1 MSVHPDA
8 FVHTTAVV
16 DEGATI
22 GEQTKV
28 WHFAHVCGG
37 STVGPR
43 CVLGQNVF
51 LAPGVK
57 LGAGVKIQ
65 NNVSVYKGV
74 IVEDDAFLGPS
85 CVFTNVNHPR
95 AHVER
100 KTEFLPTRVGKGAS
114 VGANATIVCGNQ
126 LGDYCFVG
134 AGAVVT
140 HDVEAH
146 SLVYGTPARHRGW
159 VCRCGEILPST
170 GRCERCG
177 DTYELGESCQLLKEG
192 QA

>member
-8 FVHTTAVV
+8 FVHETAVV
-16 DEGATI
+16 DAGATI
-22 GEQTKV
+22 GESSKV
-28 WHFAHVCGG
+28 WHFAHVCGQAI
-37 STVGPR
+37 VGPR

-74 IVEDDAFLGPS
+74 VVEDDVFLGPS

-114 VGANATIVCGNQ
+114 IGANATIVCGNQ

-140 HDVEAH
+140 HDVQPH
-146 SLVYGTPARHRGW
+146 SLVYGSPARHRGW
-159 VCRCGEILPST
+159 VCRCGEILPDD
-170 GRCERCG
+170 GKCERCG
-177 DTYELGESCQLLKEG
+177 DTYEFGDDCRLLKEG
-192 QA
+192 QS

>member
-1 MSVHPDA
+1 MAVHPEA
-8 FVHTTAVV
+8 FVHSTAIV
-16 DEGATI
+16 DEGADI
-22 GEQTKV
+22 GALTKV
-28 WHFAHVCGG
+28 WHFAHVCAQ

-51 LAPGVK
+51 VGPGVT

-74 IVEDDAFLGPS
+74 VVEDDAFLGPS

-100 KTEFLPTRVGKGAS
+100 KEEFLPTRVGKGAS

-140 HDVEAH
+140 HDVRPH

-159 VCRCGEILPST
+159 VCRCGEILPES
-170 GRCERCG
+170 GGCERCG
-177 DTYELGESCQLLKEG
+177 DAYSLGEECTLLKEVSS
-192 QA
+192 